1 MSEYPPSCTARKRGK
16 VAARYEV
23 NGTLMT
29 VKEAADMCGVSVV
42 SFRKRMERH
51 GETVAGAAAH
61 YMSRKPAGKTGLT
74 DDEKAMVDAMAD
86 SLIAMEPTGG
96 IQADL
101 PENELMAETGR
112 ECEAEEMKATETAEN
127 GGKETFDRET
137 LVVFNNLIGA
147 LEELLKLEM
156 FDMEIDRKA
165 NELLYDMDRA
175 RWEMFGRM
183 VDWKK
188 IAEK

>member
-1 MSEYPPSCTARKRGK
+1 
-16 VAARYEV
+16 
-23 NGTLMT
+23 
-29 VKEAADMCGVSVV
+29 
-42 SFRKRMERH
+42 
-51 GETVAGAAAH
+51 
-61 YMSRKPAGKTGLT
+61 
-74 DDEKAMVDAMAD
+74 
-86 SLIAMEPTGG
+86 
-96 IQADL
+96 
-101 PENELMAETGR
+101 
-112 ECEAEEMKATETAEN
+112 MKATETAEN